1 VRTAALFLL
10 LVACGADPEI
20 ERLVA
25 ALEAGDKQGRA
36 LAKIG
41 PDMRDDLDPV
51 FDLMERD
58 DRRFVQTTCLEA
70 LLSAGAGTDALPAV
84 ERAIEH
90 RDRSVSDLAALIH
103 WRITQTPEPGLALL
117 LTRATAL
124 PTDRFALAAL
134 RRAAPIPT
142 SVVADTVAR
151 LGAES
156 PMSMAGLQTLAAF
169 GPAARTALPA
179 IEASFVSKSA
189 GTRIAAAE
197 AYARVSGD
205 LRGAMDRLVVDF
217 RPDNLFLRQRIV
229 GVWGQ
234 LSTERPDEMAREFIR
249 LTGDESAA
257 VRELAAVLLGEMKAG
272 DAEAALTKL
281 AENDPADMVRR
292 AAAHALKKR
301 GE

>member
-1 VRTAALFLL
+1 MRTAALFLL

-25 ALEAGDKQGRA
+25 ALEASDKQGRE
-36 LAKIG
+36 LGTIG
-41 PDMRDDLDPV
+41 SDKRDALDPV
-51 FDLMERD
+51 FELMARD
-58 DRRFVQTTCLEA
+58 DRRFVQTVCLEA
-70 LLSAGAGTDALPAV
+70 LLSADAGADALPAL

-90 RDRSVSDLAALIH
+90 RDRSVSDFAALIH
-103 WRITQTPEPGLALL
+103 WRITQTPEPGLTLL
-117 LTRATAL
+117 LARATAL
-124 PTDRFALAAL
+124 PPDRFALAAL

-156 PMSMAGLQTLAAF
+156 PVSMAGLQTLAAF
-169 GPAARTALPA
+169 GPAARAALPT
-179 IEASFVSKSA
+179 IEASFSSKSA

-205 LRGAMDRLVVDF
+205 LRGAMDRLVVEF

-229 GVWGQ
+229 GVWGE
-234 LSTERPDEMAREFIR
+234 LSDERPDEMAREFIR
-249 LTGDESAA
+249 MTGDENAA

-272 DAEAALTKL
+272 DAEPALTKL
-281 AENDPADMVRR
+281 AKDDPADMVRR
-292 AAAHALKKR
+292 AAANALQKR